1 MTETGAWSASV
12 SPQSRA
18 LRRLV
23 RLNEEI
29 GYQIRRLMGLKETDY
44 SAMARLMW
52 SPMGPTDLAHALHIT
67 TASATAVVD
76 RLARAGHV
84 VREPHGE
91 DRRRMTVR
99 AVSGSREQVREH
111 VVPMMDM
118 VEEELARLDKSGRGA
133 VLQFLTGTADRME
146 DYLAGLRERP
156 ADTGGA
162 TRGAHR
168 AREERS

>member
-1 MTETGAWSASV
+1 
-12 SPQSRA
+12 
-18 LRRLV
+18 
-23 RLNEEI
+23 
-29 GYQIRRLMGLKETDY
+29 
-44 SAMARLMW
+44 
-52 SPMGPTDLAHALHIT
+52 
-67 TASATAVVD
+67 
-76 RLARAGHV
+76 
-84 VREPHGE
+84 
-91 DRRRMTVR
+91 MTVR

-118 VEEELARLDKSGRGA
+118 VEEELARLDESGRGA